1 MAIYK
6 TAKGKTIDMGRLV
19 SQNELA
25 VAVSNVQINA
35 RGDMLGPGGQII
47 RKQPDIPHVPS
58 TGIPV
63 ERHVASPEPVA
74 PVVEQRVQPA
84 ISSPAP
90 FVSDPAPID
99 APAADTTSKSNKG
112 KL

>member
-6 TAKGKTIDMGRLV
+6 SAKGKTIDMGRLV

-35 RGDMLGPGGQII
+35 RGDILGPGGQII
-47 RKQPDIPHVPS
+47 RKQSDIPHVPS

-63 ERHVASPEPVA
+63 ERHIVTE

-84 ISSPAP
+84 LIK
-90 FVSDPAPID
+90 PAPIV
-99 APAADTTSKSNKG
+99 DTLIDPIVKESEKPSNYKG
-112 KL
+112 KQ